1 VDIVNVCER
10 ELGELSTSEWLTKSS
25 HALCLVEKPSL
36 ARLALGFGPHGG
48 CFARVLEGAR
58 RPCESLAARS
68 EGRPVVPL
76 QFPDAVLHDWDYS
89 AGKSEMFSATGGKE
103 GERDGICNY
112 SADTTPCRK
121 AAPFGLIIIPDI

>member
-1 VDIVNVCER
+1 MRFV
-10 ELGELSTSEWLTKSS
+10 WLK
-25 HALCLVEKPSL
+25 KPSL

-58 RPCESLAARS
+58 RPCERLAARS

-112 SADTTPCRK
+112 SADTTPRRK

>member
-1 VDIVNVCER
+1 MR
-10 ELGELSTSEWLTKSS
+10 
-25 HALCLVEKPSL
+25 KPC
-36 ARLALGFGPHGG
+36 GQI
-48 CFARVLEGAR
+48 R
-58 RPCESLAARS
+58 RPTGGASA
-68 EGRPVVPL
+68 V
-76 QFPDAVLHDWDYS
+76 PDAVPHDWDYS